1 MAKIELE
8 LRALREEV
16 VNMCHLVHS
25 QLTKGLSAM
34 LNFDKDLA
42 REVVMIEKRVNSSEL
57 QIDRDCENI
66 FAIYSPVAIDLRFL
80 LAVLKINTN
89 LERMGDIAE
98 GIAKLIID
106 TETPFKQE
114 LLDATKAVEM
124 YDEAIKITAEIL
136 AAFEHEDSATARGI
150 FKRDEFLD
158 EINRTANQLL
168 MTYLKDHPGDLEQ
181 ALNLLSIIRRL
192 ERVGDQAENIAEE
205 IIFYIEAKVL
215 RHAHKRGKITEET
228 EEK

>member
-1 MAKIELE
+1 MAKIEGE
-8 LRALREEV
+8 LKSLREEV
-16 VNMCHLVHS
+16 VNMCHLVES
-25 QLTKGLSAM
+25 QLTKCLSSL

-57 QIDRDCENI
+57 KIDRDCENI
-66 FAIYSPVAIDLRFL
+66 LAIYCPVAIDLRFL

-106 TETPFKQE
+106 TESPFKQA
-114 LLDATKAVEM
+114 LLDTTKVVEM
-124 YDEAIKITAEIL
+124 YDEAIQIVEQIL
-136 AAFEHEDSATARGI
+136 SAFEKEDSATARGI

-158 EINRTANQLL
+158 QINRTANQLISA
-168 MTYLKDHPGDLEQ
+168 YLKDHPEDLGQ

-205 IIFYIEAKVL
+205 IIFYMEAKVV
-215 RHAHKRGKITEET
+215 RHTSKKNKIIE
-228 EEK
+228 